1 VIEVIATPETEN
13 CRGELAMSSEFMN
26 KNRGELAKL
35 RELSARIGEDPL
47 LTQASTGNTSIK
59 LDDVLWIKASGRWL
73 ANAKHEDILV
83 PLDLR
88 EVRRYI
94 CQQVDPAEVYACASI
109 ETAMHAVLPHP
120 VVLHVHSVNTIAW
133 AVRQDA
139 RQQLGRQLNGLRW
152 QWVPYVPSGLPLAQ
166 QIESALSVSV
176 DPNVLVLGNHG
187 LVIAGESCEEVT
199 HLLSEVERRLAIR
212 PRAANDPDYEALD
225 QIIEAS
231 SWELPEDHAV
241 HSLAIDRASQAIL
254 SGGILFPC
262 QSMFSNSTSREMFQA
277 VSCPLSIVECEGL
290 YPVRPFLMID
300 GRGVIIQKTMT
311 SSQRAMMSG
320 LAQVVQRINSSAPIH
335 YLSDEEVEYSARTIA
350 SRYLEKAGANPLRMD
365 TSVASM

>member
-1 VIEVIATPETEN
+1 MSGEFMN
-13 CRGELAMSSEFMN
+13 QHKGELAQ
-26 KNRGELAKL
+26 L
-35 RELSARIGEDPL
+35 RDLSARIGGDPL

-73 ANAKHEDILV
+73 ADAKHEDILV
-83 PLDLR
+83 PLDLS
-88 EVRRYI
+88 EVKRYMS
-94 CQQVDPAEVYACASI
+94 QQVDPAEVYACASI

-139 RQQLGRQLNGLRW
+139 RQQLHHQLNGLRW

-166 QIESALSVSV
+166 AIESALSGSV

-187 LVIAGESCEEVT
+187 LVIAGNSCEEVAC
-199 HLLSEVERRLAIR
+199 LLSEVERRLAIR
-212 PRAANDPDYEALD
+212 PRPANAADYHALD
-225 QIIEAS
+225 EIINRS
-231 SWELPEDHAV
+231 SWGLPEDDGVHA
-241 HSLAIDRASQAIL
+241 LAIDLASQAIL

-262 QSMFSNSTSREMFQA
+262 QSMFSNSTSREIFQA
-277 VSCPLSIVECEGL
+277 VPCPLSIDQCESL
-290 YPVRPFLMID
+290 YRMRPFLMIE
-300 GRGVIIQKTMT
+300 GRGVIVKKTMT

-350 SRYLEKAGANPLRMD
+350 TRYVEKAGADAVPVD
-365 TSVASM
+365 TSAA

>member
-1 VIEVIATPETEN
+1 MNGEFMN
-13 CRGELAMSSEFMN
+13 RYRGELAQ
-26 KNRGELAKL
+26 L
-35 RELSARIGEDPL
+35 RDLSARIGGDPL

-73 ANAKHEDILV
+73 ADAKHEDILV

-88 EVRRYI
+88 EVKRYMSRE
-94 CQQVDPAEVYACASI
+94 VDPAEIYACASI

-139 RQQLGRQLNGLRW
+139 MHQLQHQLDGLRW
-152 QWVPYVPSGLPLAQ
+152 QWIPYVASGLPLAQ
-166 QIESALSVSV
+166 KIERALSVSA
-176 DPNVLVLGNHG
+176 DTNVLILGNHG
-187 LVIAGESCEEVT
+187 LVIAGDSCEDVT
-199 HLLSEVERRLAIR
+199 TLLSQVERRLAIR
-212 PRAANDPDYEALD
+212 PRPAKSADYDALD
-225 QIIEAS
+225 ELTKDS
-231 SWELPEDHAV
+231 SWGCPEDDGIHA
-241 HSLAIDRASQAIL
+241 LAIDLASQAIL

-262 QSMFSNSTSREMFQA
+262 QSIFSNSTSPETFQA
-277 VSCPLSIVECEGL
+277 VQCPSIEQCESL
-290 YPVRPFLMID
+290 YRARPFLMIK
-300 GRGVIIQKTMT
+300 GRGVIVRKTMT

-350 SRYLEKAGANPLRMD
+350 SRYSQKSDADAVPIH
-365 TSVASM
+365 TSVA

>member
-1 VIEVIATPETEN
+1 MSSKFTKKN
-13 CRGELAMSSEFMN
+13 KGELAQ
-26 KNRGELAKL
+26 L

-59 LDDVLWIKASGRWL
+59 LDDVLWIKASGKWL
-73 ANAKHEDILV
+73 ADARHEDILV

-88 EVRRYI
+88 EVKRYI

-133 AVRQDA
+133 SVRQDA
-139 RQQLGRQLNGLRW
+139 RQQLHRQLNGLRW

-166 QIESALSVSV
+166 EIESALSVSV

-187 LVIAGESCEEVT
+187 LVIAGDSCEEVT
-199 HLLSEVERRLAIR
+199 HLLSEVERRLAIH
-212 PRAANDPDYEALD
+212 PRAAKAADYHTIE
-225 QIIEAS
+225 QIIERS
-231 SWELPEDHAV
+231 SWELPEDDGVHA
-241 HSLAIDRASQAIL
+241 LAIDRASQVVL

-277 VSCPLSIVECEGL
+277 ISCPFSMDECESL
-290 YPVRPFLMID
+290 LLLRPFLMID
-300 GRGVIIQKTMT
+300 GRGVIVQKTMT
-311 SSQRAMMSG
+311 SSQRAMLSG
-320 LAQVVQRINSSAPIH
+320 LARVVQRINPLAPIH

-350 SRYLEKAGANPLRMD
+350 SRYLEKAGANAVPMD
-365 TSVASM
+365 TSLA